1 MHRFWKQGLSGNNS
15 LFNYVDDLN
24 VRKSPNVNKYS
35 PVNIIADIFPSLKNN
50 LLKMNG
56 SEQSFVSKSQHLS
69 INLS

>member
-15 LFNYVDDLN
+15 FFNYVDNLN
-24 VRKSPNVNKYS
+24 VRKSPSVNKYS

-56 SEQSFVSKSQHLS
+56 SEQPFISKSQYLS